1 MTSVTDENGNVT
13 AYEYDD
19 FGRVVRTTKVFG
31 NSAYTTYDEC
41 GNAQYEILNL
51 KNEI

>member
-41 GNAQYEILNL
+41 GI
-51 KNEI
+51 